1 MGKAKMRSKAISKA
15 SPTKPTST
23 SIDLKAP
30 TSLTSLSRGQKKRL
44 SVKTNLLEKKSL
56 TSIVV
61 AYKAKKKQT
70 DAAIRKQ
77 QRLSRRPADPLSMTD
92 MSITLDAIEKTP
104 QAQTKT
110 SLTTSLAAR
119 ERGRR
124 GHSKARQ
131 VALVEELNDFNTVTS
146 LETFNSDP
154 MGQVA
159 RHLELLSQVRRK
171 KEMRGGGKAGQV
183 KDGEH
188 RSALVREW
196 RDRRRVKQDKRDE
209 AMMGITSLA
218 SRSPRTRQAVDG
230 LTSFTSLKPTSVTD
244 KTSVRS
250 TKKDGVDVFVDMRR
264 IMTKGG
270 LRGERGGTST
280 DGAVSLV
287 SRRTDMGTS
296 TEVSKASKTIGKKR
310 DVKMK

>member
-124 GHSKARQ
+124 GHTKARQ
-131 VALVEELNDFNTVTS
+131 VAVVEEINDFNKVTS

-154 MGQVA
+154 MLQVA
-159 RHLELLSQVRRK
+159 RHLEMMSQVRRK
-171 KEMRGGGKAGQV
+171 KEVRGGCKV

-218 SRSPRTRQAVDG
+218 SRSPQTRQTVDG